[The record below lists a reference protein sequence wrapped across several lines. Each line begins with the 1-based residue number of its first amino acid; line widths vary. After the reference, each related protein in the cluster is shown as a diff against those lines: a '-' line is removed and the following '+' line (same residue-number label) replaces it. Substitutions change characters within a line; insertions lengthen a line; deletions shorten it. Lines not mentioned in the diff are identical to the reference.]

1 MKALLRDRQAWLFSA
16 KTFAASIAA
25 LYVGLA
31 GNLSRPYWAMATVYI
46 VSQPLLG
53 PTRAKGV
60 YRVLGTLLAGAAT
73 LVMLPN
79 LVETPLLLSAAMA
92 LWLSACLFL
101 ALLNRGPRGYAFLLA
116 GYTTAFIG
124 FPAVTSPEGIF
135 DTVVARSEEI
145 ILGTVM
151 AVLFASLVFPASVRP
166 MLTARIGN
174 WMQDAAQWCR
184 QVLQRGPS
192 QAPRNRLAA
201 DLVQFEALIAFVR
214 HDDPR
219 HAGAAPTLE
228 HLRARMLLLLPV
240 LSSIADRLDAVQR
253 DGSALSPDI
262 AALLDDVAA
271 WVDQGDRARNEDDVA
286 ALRARIAAHHPVVDQ
301 DIEHLLL
308 ASLLLRLEELLDLWQ
323 DCRALEHSLL
333 QGTATPVLRATPS
346 AARHP
351 ATAESSN
358 RADTAQSDPPVRSR
372 TRPSLLQILGWSRRH
387 AVTTESTERAQA
399 AQSET
404 AARSRMQS
412 SLLQRLGWSR
422 RNAATA
428 VPPEQAEAAL
438 LGHTGQLRQR
448 SSLVQRLTGSPRD
461 TADAPAPASTARHI
475 DFGMAA
481 FSALSAG
488 FALMAYCVLWIG
500 IGWEGGGNGAMMAA
514 VTAAFFAAQD
524 DPAPSML
531 SFLTWAVVASVVA
544 GIYLFGIFPAIH
556 DFPMLVLVLAAVFLP
571 IGALLHRPKSMLI
584 ALPLVVNLTAL
595 LSLQN
600 TYNANIQSFVNAAV
614 AMVLGIGFAVV
625 LTRLF
630 RSVGAEW
637 SARRL
642 VRQGWRTL
650 AEAAEGHGA
659 QDRQQFASR
668 MLDLLGLLAPRLA
681 LTPEGSDL
689 ASVDMLNEVR
699 VGLNILQLRSARH
712 GLPQPSIDA
721 VDAILA
727 EVAAHYRQQVAHKQ
741 PLPGPDALRDRLDA
755 SLARVGKV
763 PVGTH
768 RDEALLGLIG
778 LRYSVF
784 AKTVQQ
790 PKEITQKRPAL
801 APLPSGR

>member
-1 MKALLRDRQAWLFSA
+1 MNALLRDRQAWLFSA
-16 KTFAASIAA
+16 KTFAAAIAA

-124 FPAVTSPEGIF
+124 FPAVTAPEGIF

-151 AVLFASLVFPASVRP
+151 AVLFAALVFPASVRP

-184 QVLQRGPS
+184 QVLQRGPA

-219 HAGAAPTLE
+219 HAGAAPALE
-228 HLRARMLLLLPV
+228 QLRARMLLLLPV
-240 LSSIADRLDAVQR
+240 LSSIADRLDALHAASRPLPAELIALLEEIGAWVERAGPDAAQTAAEQPEMI
-253 DGSALSPDI
+253 SAGDADAD
-262 AALLDDVAA
+262 AALA
-271 WVDQGDRARNEDDVA
+271 G
-286 ALRARIAAHHPVVDQ
+286 LRARIAALRPAVDDDLQ
-301 DIEHLLL
+301 HLLL

-323 DCRALEHSLL
+323 DCRALESALL
-333 QGTATPVLRATPS
+333 QGTALPALPA
-346 AARHP
+346 AARDRAVPEAEAGSEVRLRSTVPQRVDESGGDTSASAP
-351 ATAESSN
+351 AHH
-358 RADTAQSDPPVRSR
+358 DTAP
-372 TRPSLLQILGWSRRH
+372 G
-387 AVTTESTERAQA
+387 A
-399 AQSET
+399 ASSQP
-404 AARSRMQS
+404 A
-412 SLLQRLGWSR
+412 SLLQRL
-422 RNAATA
+422 T
-428 VPPEQAEAAL
+428 
-438 LGHTGQLRQR
+438 R
-448 SSLVQRLTGSPRD
+448 SSGRP
-461 TADAPAPASTARHI
+461 TADAPATAGDARHI
-475 DFGMAA
+475 DYGMAA

-524 DPAPSML
+524 DPAPSMV

-571 IGALLHRPKSMLI
+571 LGALLHRPKTMLI

-650 AEAAEGHGA
+650 AAAADSRGA
-659 QDRQQFASR
+659 QDRHQFAAR

-681 LTPEGSDL
+681 VAPPGSDL
-689 ASVDMLNEVR
+689 ASVDMLTEIR
-699 VGLNILQLRSARH
+699 VGLNILQLRRARH
-712 GLPQPSIDA
+712 GLPPASIAA

-727 EVAAHYRQQVAHKQ
+727 DVAAHYRQQVAHKR
-741 PLPGPDALRDRLDA
+741 PLPGPDTLRTRLDA
-755 SLARVGKV
+755 SLARVGQV
-763 PVGTH
+763 PAGTH

-778 LRYSVF
+778 LRSSLFVE
-784 AKTVQQ
+784 ATVPDHATGHPQ
-790 PKEITQKRPAL
+790 L
-801 APLPSGR
+801 A

>member
-124 FPAVTSPEGIF
+124 FPAVTAPEGIF

-151 AVLFASLVFPASVRP
+151 AVLFAALVFPASVKP

-174 WMQDAAQWCR
+174 WMQDAAAWCR

-253 DGSALSPDI
+253 DGSVLPPDI

-271 WVDQGDRARNEDDVA
+271 WVDEGDQARNEDDVD

-301 DIEHLLL
+301 DIEHLQL

-323 DCRALEHSLL
+323 DCRALERALV
-333 QGTATPVLRATPS
+333 QGAATPVLRAMPA
-346 AARHP
+346 AARQP

-358 RADTAQSDPPVRSR
+358 RDDTAQREPAARSHMQS
-372 TRPSLLQILGWSRRH
+372 SLLQILGWSRRDAAT
-387 AVTTESTERAQA
+387 AVPPARAEA
-399 AQSET
+399 ALLGPT
-404 AARSRMQS
+404 AQPRQRS
-412 SLLQRLGWSR
+412 SLLQRL
-422 RNAATA
+422 
-428 VPPEQAEAAL
+428 
-438 LGHTGQLRQR
+438 TG
-448 SSLVQRLTGSPRD
+448 SLQRLTGSPRD
-461 TADAPAPASTARHI
+461 TANTPARASNTRHI

-689 ASVDMLNEVR
+689 TSVDMLNEVR

-712 GLPQPSIDA
+712 GLPQMSVDA
-721 VDAILA
+721 VDAILVD
-727 EVAAHYRQQVAHKQ
+727 VAAHYRQQIAQKR
-741 PLPGPDALRDRLDA
+741 PFPGPESLRDRLDV

-763 PVGTH
+763 PAGAH

-778 LRYSVF
+778 LRYSLF
-784 AKTVQQ
+784 AETTQHHQDFMQQ
-790 PKEITQKRPAL
+790 QATQ
-801 APLPSGR
+801 APLPAGEGLG

>member
-1 MKALLRDRQAWLFSA
+1 MNALLRDRQAWLFSA
-16 KTFAASIAA
+16 KTFAAAIAA

-124 FPAVTSPEGIF
+124 FPAVTAPEGIF

-151 AVLFASLVFPASVRP
+151 ALLFAALVFPASVRP

-184 QVLQRGPS
+184 QVLQRGPA

-219 HAGAAPTLE
+219 HAGAAPALE

-240 LSSIADRLDAVQR
+240 LSSIADRLDALHAASR
-253 DGSALSPDI
+253 PLPAELI
-262 AALLDDVAA
+262 ALLEDIGAWVERAGPDAAQVAAPQPEMISAGDADADADVALA
-271 WVDQGDRARNEDDVA
+271 G
-286 ALRARIAAHHPVVDQ
+286 LRARIAALRPAVDDDLQ
-301 DIEHLLL
+301 HLLL

-323 DCRALEHSLL
+323 DCRALESALL
-333 QGTATPVLRATPS
+333 QGTALPALAA
-346 AARHP
+346 AARDRGVPETDVGAGAEVRLRSTVPQRVDGSGGDTSASAP
-351 ATAESSN
+351 AQHNTA
-358 RADTAQSDPPVRSR
+358 P
-372 TRPSLLQILGWSRRH
+372 G
-387 AVTTESTERAQA
+387 A
-399 AQSET
+399 AYDQP
-404 AARSRMQS
+404 A
-412 SLLQRLGWSR
+412 SLLQRL
-422 RNAATA
+422 T
-428 VPPEQAEAAL
+428 
-438 LGHTGQLRQR
+438 H
-448 SSLVQRLTGSPRD
+448 SSGRP
-461 TADAPAPASTARHI
+461 TADAPATAGDARHI
-475 DFGMAA
+475 DYGMAA

-571 IGALLHRPKSMLI
+571 LGALLHRPKTMLI

-650 AEAAEGHGA
+650 AAAADGRGA
-659 QDRQQFASR
+659 QDRHQFAAR

-681 LTPEGSDL
+681 VAPPGSDL
-689 ASVDMLNEVR
+689 ASVDMLTEIR
-699 VGLNILQLRSARH
+699 VGLNILQLRRARH
-712 GLPQPSIDA
+712 GLPPASIAA

-727 EVAAHYRQQVAHKQ
+727 DVAAHYRQQVAHKRS
-741 PLPGPDALRDRLDA
+741 LPGPDTLRTRLDA
-755 SLARVGKV
+755 SLARVGQV
-763 PVGTH
+763 PAGTH

-778 LRYSVF
+778 LRSSLFVD
-784 AKTVQQ
+784 ATVPDHAPGHPQ
-790 PKEITQKRPAL
+790 L
-801 APLPSGR
+801 A

>member
-1 MKALLRDRQAWLFSA
+1 MNALLRDRQAWLFSA
-16 KTFAASIAA
+16 KTFAAAIAA

-124 FPAVTSPEGIF
+124 FPAVTAPEGIF

-151 AVLFASLVFPASVRP
+151 AVLFAALVFPASVRP

-184 QVLQRGPS
+184 QVLQRGPA

-219 HAGAAPTLE
+219 HAGAAPALE

-240 LSSIADRLDAVQR
+240 LSSIADRLDALHTASRPLPGELITLLEDIGAWVER
-253 DGSALSPDI
+253 AGPDAAQV
-262 AALLDDVAA
+262 AALQPEMISAGDADADVA
-271 WVDQGDRARNEDDVA
+271 VA
-286 ALRARIAAHHPVVDQ
+286 GLRARIAALRPAVDDDLQ
-301 DIEHLLL
+301 HLLL

-323 DCRALEHSLL
+323 DCRALESALL
-333 QGTATPVLRATPS
+333 QGTALPALPAAARDRAAPETKAGAEVRLRSTVPQRVGDSGGETSPS
-346 AARHP
+346 AP
-351 ATAESSN
+351 AHV
-358 RADTAQSDPPVRSR
+358 DTALSQP
-372 TRPSLLQILGWSRRH
+372 
-387 AVTTESTERAQA
+387 A
-399 AQSET
+399 
-404 AARSRMQS
+404 
-412 SLLQRLGWSR
+412 SLLQRL
-422 RNAATA
+422 T
-428 VPPEQAEAAL
+428 
-438 LGHTGQLRQR
+438 R
-448 SSLVQRLTGSPRD
+448 SSSRP
-461 TADAPAPASTARHI
+461 TADAPATAGDARHI
-475 DFGMAA
+475 DYGMAA

-524 DPAPSML
+524 DPAPSMV

-571 IGALLHRPKSMLI
+571 LGALLHRPKTMLI

-650 AEAAEGHGA
+650 AAAADGRGA
-659 QDRQQFASR
+659 QDRHQFAAR

-681 LTPEGSDL
+681 VAPPGSDL
-689 ASVDMLNEVR
+689 ASVDMLTEIR
-699 VGLNILQLRSARH
+699 VGLNILQLRRARH
-712 GLPQPSIDA
+712 GLPPASIAA

-727 EVAAHYRQQVAHKQ
+727 DVAAHYRQQVAHKR
-741 PLPGPDALRDRLDA
+741 PLPGPDTLRTRLDA
-755 SLARVGKV
+755 SLARVGQV
-763 PVGTH
+763 PAGTH

-778 LRYSVF
+778 LRSSLFVE
-784 AKTVQQ
+784 ATVPDHATGHPQ
-790 PKEITQKRPAL
+790 L
-801 APLPSGR
+801 A

>member
-1 MKALLRDRQAWLFSA
+1 MNTLLRDRQAWLFSA

-25 LYVGLA
+25 LSVALA

-60 YRVLGTLLAGAAT
+60 YRVFGTVLAGAAT

-92 LWLSACLFL
+92 LWLSGCLFL

-124 FPAVTSPEGIF
+124 FPAVTSPEGMF

-166 MLTARIGN
+166 MLIARIDH

-184 QVLQRGPS
+184 LVLQRRAS
-192 QAPRNRLAA
+192 HTPRNRLAA

-219 HAGAAPTLE
+219 HAGAASTLE
-228 HLRARMLLLLPV
+228 QLRARMLMLLPL
-240 LSSIADRLDAVQR
+240 LSSIADRLDALQR
-253 DGSALSPDI
+253 DGAAHASEL
-262 AALLDDVAA
+262 AALLEDVAA
-271 WVDQGDRARNEDDVA
+271 WVDHVEDTGTIDVDQKA
-286 ALRARIAAHHPVVDQ
+286 DAVRARIQALRPVVNQ
-301 DIEHLLL
+301 DIDRLLL
-308 ASLLLRLEELLDLWQ
+308 DSLLLRLQELLDLWQ
-323 DCRALEHSLL
+323 DCRALQQSLV
-333 QGTATPVLRATPS
+333 QGTAPVALRATPS
-346 AARHP
+346 TTSAASMH
-351 ATAESSN
+351 
-358 RADTAQSDPPVRSR
+358 ADNASDN
-372 TRPSLLQILGWSRRH
+372 
-387 AVTTESTERAQA
+387 A
-399 AQSET
+399 
-404 AARSRMQS
+404 AARSAMAG
-412 SLLQRLGWSR
+412 SLLRRLGW
-422 RNAATA
+422 
-428 VPPEQAEAAL
+428 
-438 LGHTGQLRQR
+438 QR
-448 SSLVQRLTGSPRD
+448 GS
-461 TADAPAPASTARHI
+461 AAPAVSPAQLDASPQDIERPTSTREALWQPSRWSSPTTTDSAAAARTTRHL

-488 FALMAYCVLWIG
+488 VALMAYCVLWIG

-531 SFLTWAVVASVVA
+531 SFLTWAVVASLVA

-556 DFPMLVLVLAAVFLP
+556 DFPVLVVVLAAVFLP
-571 IGALLHRPKSMLI
+571 LGVLLHRPKSMLI

-600 TYNANIQSFVNAAV
+600 TYNANLQSFVNAAV

-650 AEAAEGHGA
+650 ADAANGRGA
-659 QDRQQFASR
+659 QDRQQFAAR

-712 GLPQPSIDA
+712 GLPQTSKEA

-727 EVAAHYRQQVAHKQ
+727 EVAKHYRQQAAHKR
-741 PLPGPDALRDRLDA
+741 PLSGPHALRERLDV

-763 PVGTH
+763 PAGAH
-768 RDEALLGLIG
+768 RDAALLGLIG
-778 LRYSVF
+778 LRCSLF
-784 AKTVQQ
+784 AETVQRREDIKHE
-790 PKEITQKRPAL
+790 PSAL

>member
-1 MKALLRDRQAWLFSA
+1 MSALLRDRQAWLFSA

-124 FPAVTSPEGIF
+124 FPAVTAPEGIF

-151 AVLFASLVFPASVRP
+151 AVLFAALVFPASVKP

-174 WMQDAAQWCR
+174 WMRDAAQWCQ
-184 QVLQRGPS
+184 QVLQRGPA
-192 QAPRNRLAA
+192 QVPRNRLAA

-219 HAGAAPTLE
+219 HAGTAPTLE
-228 HLRARMLLLLPV
+228 QLRARMLMLLPV
-240 LSSIADRLDAVQR
+240 LSSVADRLDALQR
-253 DGSALSPDI
+253 DGSALPPET
-262 AALLDDVAA
+262 ATLLEDVAA
-271 WVDQGDRARNEDDVA
+271 WVDQGEDARSDADVD
-286 ALRARIAAHHPVVDQ
+286 ALRARIAALRPVVDQ

-308 ASLLLRLEELLDLWQ
+308 ASLLLRLDELLDLWQ
-323 DCRALEHSLL
+323 DCRALQQAVVH
-333 QGTATPVLRATPS
+333 GTAMPVLRAMPG
-346 AARHP
+346 AARQP
-351 ATAESSN
+351 ATA
-358 RADTAQSDPPVRSR
+358 QSP
-372 TRPSLLQILGWSRRH
+372 G
-387 AVTTESTERAQA
+387 QA
-399 AQSET
+399 AEVQGVPAT
-404 AARSRMQS
+404 RSRMQA
-412 SLLQRLGWSR
+412 SLRQRLGWSR
-422 RNAATA
+422 
-428 VPPEQAEAAL
+428 
-438 LGHTGQLRQR
+438 
-448 SSLVQRLTGSPRD
+448 S
-461 TADAPAPASTARHI
+461 DAPVPASSSRHI
-475 DFGMAA
+475 DFGMVA

-488 FALMAYCVLWIG
+488 VALMAYCVLWIG

-531 SFLTWAVVASVVA
+531 SFLAWAVVASVVA

-571 IGALLHRPKSMLI
+571 IGALLHRPKTMLI

-650 AEAAEGHGA
+650 AEAADGRGA
-659 QDRQQFASR
+659 QDRQHFAAR

-712 GLPQPSIDA
+712 GLPQPSIEA
-721 VDAILA
+721 VNAILVD
-727 EVAAHYRQQVAHKQ
+727 VAAHYRQQIAHKR
-741 PLPGPDALRDRLDA
+741 PLPAPDALRARLDA

-763 PVGTH
+763 PAGAH

-778 LRYSVF
+778 LRYSLF
-784 AKTVQQ
+784 AQTA
-790 PKEITQKRPAL
+790 PHTQRNTGTAPPL
-801 APLPSGR
+801 APLPAGR

>member
-1 MKALLRDRQAWLFSA
+1 MSALLRDRQAWLFSA

-124 FPAVTSPEGIF
+124 FPAVTAPEGIF

-151 AVLFASLVFPASVRP
+151 AVLFAALVFPASVKP

-184 QVLQRGPS
+184 QVLQRRPS

-219 HAGAAPTLE
+219 HAGAVPTLE
-228 HLRARMLLLLPV
+228 QLRARMLMLLPV
-240 LSSIADRLDAVQR
+240 LSSMADRLDALQR
-253 DGSALSPDI
+253 DGSALPLAI
-262 AALLDDVAA
+262 AALLEDVAA
-271 WVDQGDRARNEDDVA
+271 WVDQGEDAPSDADVG
-286 ALRARIAAHHPVVDQ
+286 ALRARIAALRPVVDQ

-323 DCRALEHSLL
+323 DCRALQQAVVH
-333 QGTATPVLRATPS
+333 GTATPVLRAMPA
-346 AARHP
+346 AARQA
-351 ATAESSN
+351 ATAESSE
-358 RADTAQSDPPVRSR
+358 RADNEHSEPAVRSR
-372 TRPSLLQILGWSRRH
+372 T
-387 AVTTESTERAQA
+387 
-399 AQSET
+399 
-404 AARSRMQS
+404 QS
-412 SLLQRLGWSR
+412 SLLQRLTW
-422 RNAATA
+422 
-428 VPPEQAEAAL
+428 
-438 LGHTGQLRQR
+438 
-448 SSLVQRLTGSPRD
+448 SPRD
-461 TADAPAPASTARHI
+461 TTDAPAAASTTRHI

-571 IGALLHRPKSMLI
+571 IGALLHRPKTMLI

-650 AEAAEGHGA
+650 ADAAEGRGA
-659 QDRQQFASR
+659 QDRQHFAAR

-681 LTPEGSDL
+681 LTPEGSEL

-712 GLPQPSIDA
+712 GLPQPSVEA
-721 VDAILA
+721 VNAILA
-727 EVAAHYRQQVAHKQ
+727 DVAAHYRQQIAHKR
-741 PLPGPDALRDRLDA
+741 PLPAPDALRERLDA

-763 PVGTH
+763 PAGAH

-784 AKTVQQ
+784 AQTA
-790 PKEITQKRPAL
+790 PHTQANVGTRPPL
-801 APLPSGR
+801 APLPAGR

>member
-1 MKALLRDRQAWLFSA
+1 MSALLRDRQAWLFSA

-124 FPAVTSPEGIF
+124 FPAVTAPEGIF

-151 AVLFASLVFPASVRP
+151 AVLFAALVFPASVKP

-219 HAGAAPTLE
+219 HAGAVPTLE
-228 HLRARMLLLLPV
+228 QLRARMLMLLPV
-240 LSSIADRLDAVQR
+240 LSSMADRLDALQR
-253 DGSALSPDI
+253 DGSALPLAT
-262 AALLDDVAA
+262 AALLEDVAA
-271 WVDQGDRARNEDDVA
+271 WVDQGEDARSDADVD
-286 ALRARIAAHHPVVDQ
+286 ALRARIAALRPVVDQ

-323 DCRALEHSLL
+323 DCRALQQAVVH
-333 QGTATPVLRATPS
+333 GTATPVLRAMPA
-346 AARHP
+346 AARQA
-351 ATAESSN
+351 ATAESSE
-358 RADTAQSDPPVRSR
+358 RADAAHGEPATRSR
-372 TRPSLLQILGWSRRH
+372 T
-387 AVTTESTERAQA
+387 
-399 AQSET
+399 
-404 AARSRMQS
+404 QS
-412 SLLQRLGWSR
+412 SLLQRLTW
-422 RNAATA
+422 
-428 VPPEQAEAAL
+428 
-438 LGHTGQLRQR
+438 
-448 SSLVQRLTGSPRD
+448 SPRN
-461 TADAPAPASTARHI
+461 TTDAPAAASTTRHI
-475 DFGMAA
+475 DYGMAA

-571 IGALLHRPKSMLI
+571 IGALLHRPKTMLI

-650 AEAAEGHGA
+650 ADAAEGRGA
-659 QDRQQFASR
+659 QDRQHFAAR

-681 LTPEGSDL
+681 LTPEGSEL

-712 GLPQPSIDA
+712 GLPQPSVEA
-721 VDAILA
+721 VNAILA
-727 EVAAHYRQQVAHKQ
+727 DVAAHYRQQIAHKR
-741 PLPGPDALRDRLDA
+741 PLPAPDALRERLDA

-763 PVGTH
+763 PAGAH

-784 AKTVQQ
+784 AQTA
-790 PKEITQKRPAL
+790 PHTQANVGTRPPL
-801 APLPSGR
+801 APLPAGR

>member
-1 MKALLRDRQAWLFSA
+1 MNALLRDRQAWLFSA
-16 KTFAASIAA
+16 KTFAAAIAA

-124 FPAVTSPEGIF
+124 FPAVTAPEGIF

-151 AVLFASLVFPASVRP
+151 AVLFAALVFPASVRP

-184 QVLQRGPS
+184 QVLQRGPA

-219 HAGAAPTLE
+219 HAGAAPALE

-240 LSSIADRLDAVQR
+240 LSSIADRLDALHAASRPLPGELIALLEDIGAWVERAGPDAVQV
-253 DGSALSPDI
+253 
-262 AALLDDVAA
+262 AALQPEMISAGDADAHAAVA
-271 WVDQGDRARNEDDVA
+271 G
-286 ALRARIAAHHPVVDQ
+286 LRARIAALRPAVDDDLQ
-301 DIEHLLL
+301 HLLL

-323 DCRALEHSLL
+323 DCRALESALL
-333 QGTATPVLRATPS
+333 QGTALPALAA
-346 AARHP
+346 AARDRGVP
-351 ATAESSN
+351 ETDVGAGAEVRLRSTVPQRVDGSGGDTSESSSTH
-358 RADTAQSDPPVRSR
+358 ADTA
-372 TRPSLLQILGWSRRH
+372 PSQP
-387 AVTTESTERAQA
+387 A
-399 AQSET
+399 
-404 AARSRMQS
+404 
-412 SLLQRLGWSR
+412 SLLQRL
-422 RNAATA
+422 A
-428 VPPEQAEAAL
+428 
-438 LGHTGQLRQR
+438 R
-448 SSLVQRLTGSPRD
+448 SSSRLST
-461 TADAPAPASTARHI
+461 DAPATAGDARHI
-475 DFGMAA
+475 DYGMAA

-571 IGALLHRPKSMLI
+571 LGALLHRPKTMLI

-650 AEAAEGHGA
+650 AAAADGRGA
-659 QDRQQFASR
+659 QDRHQFAAR

-681 LTPEGSDL
+681 VAPPGSDL
-689 ASVDMLNEVR
+689 ASVDMLTEIR
-699 VGLNILQLRSARH
+699 VGLNILQLRRARH
-712 GLPQPSIDA
+712 GLPPASIAA

-727 EVAAHYRQQVAHKQ
+727 DVATHYRQQVAHKR
-741 PLPGPDALRDRLDA
+741 PLPGPDTLRKRLDA
-755 SLARVGKV
+755 SLARVGQV
-763 PVGTH
+763 PAGTH

-778 LRYSVF
+778 LRSSLFVD
-784 AKTVQQ
+784 ATVPDHATGHPQ
-790 PKEITQKRPAL
+790 L
-801 APLPSGR
+801 A

>member
-1 MKALLRDRQAWLFSA
+1 MNALLRDRQAWLFSA
-16 KTFAASIAA
+16 KTFAAAIAA

-124 FPAVTSPEGIF
+124 FPAVTAPEDIF

-151 AVLFASLVFPASVRP
+151 AVLFAALVFPASVRP

-184 QVLQRGPS
+184 QVLQRGPA

-219 HAGAAPTLE
+219 HAGAAPALE

-240 LSSIADRLDAVQR
+240 LSSIADRLDALHAASR
-253 DGSALSPDI
+253 ALPGELI
-262 AALLDDVAA
+262 ALLEDIGA
-271 WVDQGDRARNEDDVA
+271 WVERAGPDAAQTAAEQPEMISAGDADADAAVA
-286 ALRARIAAHHPVVDQ
+286 SLRARIAALRPAVDDDLQ
-301 DIEHLLL
+301 HLLL

-323 DCRALEHSLL
+323 DCRALESALL
-333 QGTATPVLRATPS
+333 QGTALPALPAAARDRAVPETDAGAGAEVRLRSTVPQHVGKSGGETSPGAPAHADTAPS
-346 AARHP
+346 AASSQP
-351 ATAESSN
+351 A
-358 RADTAQSDPPVRSR
+358 
-372 TRPSLLQILGWSRRH
+372 
-387 AVTTESTERAQA
+387 
-399 AQSET
+399 
-404 AARSRMQS
+404 
-412 SLLQRLGWSR
+412 SLLQRL
-422 RNAATA
+422 T
-428 VPPEQAEAAL
+428 
-438 LGHTGQLRQR
+438 R
-448 SSLVQRLTGSPRD
+448 SSSRLST
-461 TADAPAPASTARHI
+461 DAPATAGDARHI
-475 DFGMAA
+475 DYGMAA

-500 IGWEGGGNGAMMAA
+500 IDWEGGGNGAMMAA

-524 DPAPSML
+524 DPAPSMV

-571 IGALLHRPKSMLI
+571 LGALLHRPKTMLI

-650 AEAAEGHGA
+650 AATADGRGA
-659 QDRQQFASR
+659 QDRHQFAAR

-681 LTPEGSDL
+681 VAPPGSDL
-689 ASVDMLNEVR
+689 ASVDMLTEIR
-699 VGLNILQLRSARH
+699 VGLNILQLRRARH
-712 GLPQPSIDA
+712 GLPPASIAA

-727 EVAAHYRQQVAHKQ
+727 DVAAHYRQQVAHKR
-741 PLPGPDALRDRLDA
+741 PLPGPDTLRTRLDA
-755 SLARVGKV
+755 SLARVGQV
-763 PVGTH
+763 PAGTH

-778 LRYSVF
+778 LRSSLFVD
-784 AKTVQQ
+784 ATVPDNATGHPQ
-790 PKEITQKRPAL
+790 L
-801 APLPSGR
+801 A

>member
-1 MKALLRDRQAWLFSA
+1 MSALLRDRQAWLFSA

-124 FPAVTSPEGIF
+124 FPAVTAPEGIF

-151 AVLFASLVFPASVRP
+151 AVLFAALVFPASVKP

-219 HAGAAPTLE
+219 HAGAVPTLE
-228 HLRARMLLLLPV
+228 QLRARMLMLLPV
-240 LSSIADRLDAVQR
+240 LSSMADRLDALQR
-253 DGSALSPDI
+253 DGSALPLAT
-262 AALLDDVAA
+262 AALLEDVAA
-271 WVDQGDRARNEDDVA
+271 WVDQGEDARSDADVG
-286 ALRARIAAHHPVVDQ
+286 ALRARIVALRPVVDQ

-323 DCRALEHSLL
+323 DCRALQQAVVH
-333 QGTATPVLRATPS
+333 GTATPVLRAMPA
-346 AARHP
+346 AARQA
-351 ATAESSN
+351 ATAESSE
-358 RADTAQSDPPVRSR
+358 RADAAHGEPAMRSH
-372 TRPSLLQILGWSRRH
+372 TQP
-387 AVTTESTERAQA
+387 
-399 AQSET
+399 
-404 AARSRMQS
+404 
-412 SLLQRLGWSR
+412 SLLQRLTW
-422 RNAATA
+422 
-428 VPPEQAEAAL
+428 
-438 LGHTGQLRQR
+438 
-448 SSLVQRLTGSPRD
+448 SPRN
-461 TADAPAPASTARHI
+461 TTDAPAAASTTRHI

-488 FALMAYCVLWIG
+488 SALMAYCVLWIG

-571 IGALLHRPKSMLI
+571 IGALLHRPKTMLI

-650 AEAAEGHGA
+650 ADAAEGRGV
-659 QDRQQFASR
+659 QDRQHFAAR

-681 LTPEGSDL
+681 LTPEGSEL

-712 GLPQPSIDA
+712 GLPQPSVEA
-721 VDAILA
+721 VNAILA
-727 EVAAHYRQQVAHKQ
+727 DVAAHYRQQIAHKR
-741 PLPGPDALRDRLDA
+741 PLPAPDALRARLDA

-763 PVGTH
+763 PAGAH

-784 AKTVQQ
+784 AQTA
-790 PKEITQKRPAL
+790 PHTQANADTRPPL
-801 APLPSGR
+801 APLPAGR

>member
-1 MKALLRDRQAWLFSA
+1 MSALLRDRQAWLFSA

-124 FPAVTSPEGIF
+124 FPAVTAPEGIF

-151 AVLFASLVFPASVRP
+151 AVLFAALVFPASVKP

-219 HAGAAPTLE
+219 HAGAVPTLE
-228 HLRARMLLLLPV
+228 QLRARMLMLLPV
-240 LSSIADRLDAVQR
+240 LSSMADRLDALQR
-253 DGSALSPDI
+253 DGSALPLAT
-262 AALLDDVAA
+262 AALLEDVAA
-271 WVDQGDRARNEDDVA
+271 WVDQGEDAPSDADVG
-286 ALRARIAAHHPVVDQ
+286 ALRARIAALRPVVDQ

-323 DCRALEHSLL
+323 DCRALQQAVVH
-333 QGTATPVLRATPS
+333 GTATPVLRAMPA
-346 AARHP
+346 AARQA
-351 ATAESSN
+351 ATAESSE
-358 RADTAQSDPPVRSR
+358 RADAAHGEPAMRSH
-372 TRPSLLQILGWSRRH
+372 TQP
-387 AVTTESTERAQA
+387 
-399 AQSET
+399 
-404 AARSRMQS
+404 
-412 SLLQRLGWSR
+412 SLLQRLTW
-422 RNAATA
+422 
-428 VPPEQAEAAL
+428 
-438 LGHTGQLRQR
+438 
-448 SSLVQRLTGSPRD
+448 SPRD
-461 TADAPAPASTARHI
+461 TTDAPAAASTTRHI

-571 IGALLHRPKSMLI
+571 IGALLHRPKTMLI

-650 AEAAEGHGA
+650 ADAAEGRGV
-659 QDRQQFASR
+659 QDRQHFAAR

-681 LTPEGSDL
+681 LTPEGSEL

-712 GLPQPSIDA
+712 GLPQPSVEA
-721 VDAILA
+721 VNAILA
-727 EVAAHYRQQVAHKQ
+727 DVAAHYRQQIAHKR
-741 PLPGPDALRDRLDA
+741 PLPAPDALRARLDA

-763 PVGTH
+763 PAGAH

-778 LRYSVF
+778 LHYSVF
-784 AKTVQQ
+784 AQTA
-790 PKEITQKRPAL
+790 PHTQANADTRPPL
-801 APLPSGR
+801 APLPAGR

>member
-1 MKALLRDRQAWLFSA
+1 MNALLRDRQAWLFSV

-25 LYVGLA
+25 LYVALA

-60 YRVLGTLLAGAAT
+60 YRVLGTVLAGVAT

-124 FPAVTSPEGIF
+124 FPAVTALEGIF

-145 ILGTVM
+145 VLGTVM

-184 QVLQRGPS
+184 QVLQRGAS
-192 QAPRNRLAA
+192 HAPRNRLAA

-219 HAGAAPTLE
+219 HVGAAPAME
-228 HLRARMLLLLPV
+228 QLRARMLMLLPV

-253 DGSALSPDI
+253 DGSVPPPALK
-262 AALLDDVAA
+262 ALLDDVAG
-271 WVDQGDRARNEDDVA
+271 WVAQPEDAGSDVD
-286 ALRARIAAHHPVVDQ
+286 ALRARIAALRPVVDQ
-301 DIEHLLL
+301 DIAHLLL

-323 DCRALEHSLL
+323 DCRALEQALL
-333 QGTATPVLRATPS
+333 QGTASPAPRAMP
-346 AARHP
+346 AATQP
-351 ATAESSN
+351 ATAEAVEAAQGN
-358 RADTAQSDPPVRSR
+358 ADVPVRM
-372 TRPSLLQILGWSRRH
+372 PP
-387 AVTTESTERAQA
+387 
-399 AQSET
+399 
-404 AARSRMQS
+404 
-412 SLLQRLGWSR
+412 SLLQRLGMAR
-422 RNAATA
+422 PHAA
-428 VPPEQAEAAL
+428 AA
-438 LGHTGQLRQR
+438 GVAA
-448 SSLVQRLTGSPRD
+448 SS
-461 TADAPAPASTARHI
+461 ARHI

-488 FALMAYCVLWIG
+488 FALLAYCVLWIG

-524 DPAPSML
+524 DPAPSMV

-571 IGALLHRPKSMLI
+571 LGALLHRPKSMLI

-625 LTRLF
+625 LTKVF

-650 AEAAEGHGA
+650 ADAADGRGA
-659 QDRQQFASR
+659 QDRHQFAAR

-681 LTPEGSDL
+681 LAPEGSDL

-699 VGLNILQLRSARH
+699 VALNILQLRSARH
-712 GLPQPSIDA
+712 GLPPSSVEA
-721 VDAILA
+721 VDSILA
-727 EVAAHYRQQVAHKQ
+727 NVAAHYRQQIAHKR
-741 PLPGPDALRDRLDA
+741 PLPAPDALCTQLDA

-763 PVGTH
+763 PAGTH

-784 AKTVQQ
+784 ADTAAQQ
-790 PKEITQKRPAL
+790 HAAPQEPGA

>member
-1 MKALLRDRQAWLFSA
+1 MNALLRDRQAWLFSA
-16 KTFAASIAA
+16 KTFAAAIAA

-124 FPAVTSPEGIF
+124 FPAVTAPEGIF

-151 AVLFASLVFPASVRP
+151 AVLFAALVFPASVRP

-184 QVLQRGPS
+184 QVLQRGPA

-219 HAGAAPTLE
+219 HAGAAPALE
-228 HLRARMLLLLPV
+228 QLRARMLLLLPV
-240 LSSIADRLDAVQR
+240 LSSIADRLDALHAASRPLPGELIALLEDIGAWVERAGPDAVQV
-253 DGSALSPDI
+253 
-262 AALLDDVAA
+262 AALQPEMISAGDADAHAAVA
-271 WVDQGDRARNEDDVA
+271 G
-286 ALRARIAAHHPVVDQ
+286 LRARIAALRPAVDDDLQ
-301 DIEHLLL
+301 HLLL

-323 DCRALEHSLL
+323 DCRALESALL
-333 QGTATPVLRATPS
+333 QGTALPALAA
-346 AARHP
+346 AARDRAAP
-351 ATAESSN
+351 EVEAGTEVRLRSTVPQRVDGSGGDTSESSSTH
-358 RADTAQSDPPVRSR
+358 ADTA
-372 TRPSLLQILGWSRRH
+372 PSQP
-387 AVTTESTERAQA
+387 A
-399 AQSET
+399 
-404 AARSRMQS
+404 
-412 SLLQRLGWSR
+412 SLLQRL
-422 RNAATA
+422 A
-428 VPPEQAEAAL
+428 
-438 LGHTGQLRQR
+438 R
-448 SSLVQRLTGSPRD
+448 SSSRLST
-461 TADAPAPASTARHI
+461 DAPATAGDARHI
-475 DFGMAA
+475 DYGMAA

-524 DPAPSML
+524 DPAPSMV

-571 IGALLHRPKSMLI
+571 LGALLHRPKTMLI

-650 AEAAEGHGA
+650 AAAADGRGA
-659 QDRQQFASR
+659 QDRHQFAAR

-681 LTPEGSDL
+681 VAPPGSDL
-689 ASVDMLNEVR
+689 ASVDMLTEIR
-699 VGLNILQLRSARH
+699 VGLNILQLRRARH
-712 GLPQPSIDA
+712 GLPPASIAA

-727 EVAAHYRQQVAHKQ
+727 DVATHYRQQVAHKR
-741 PLPGPDALRDRLDA
+741 PLPGPDTLRTRLDA
-755 SLARVGKV
+755 SLARVGQV
-763 PVGTH
+763 PAGTH

-778 LRYSVF
+778 LRSSLFVD
-784 AKTVQQ
+784 ATVPDHAPGHPQ
-790 PKEITQKRPAL
+790 L
-801 APLPSGR
+801 A

>member
-1 MKALLRDRQAWLFSA
+1 MSALLRDRQAWLFSA
-16 KTFAASIAA
+16 KTFAAAIAA

-124 FPAVTSPEGIF
+124 FPAVTAPEGIF

-151 AVLFASLVFPASVRP
+151 AVLFAALVFPASVRP

-184 QVLQRGPS
+184 QVLQRGPA

-219 HAGAAPTLE
+219 HAGAAPALE
-228 HLRARMLLLLPV
+228 QLRARMLLLLPV
-240 LSSIADRLDAVQR
+240 LSSIADRLDALHAASR
-253 DGSALSPDI
+253 ALPGELI
-262 AALLDDVAA
+262 ALLEDIGA
-271 WVDQGDRARNEDDVA
+271 WVERAGPDAAQTAAEQPEMISAGDADADAAVA
-286 ALRARIAAHHPVVDQ
+286 SLRARIAALRPAVDDDLQ
-301 DIEHLLL
+301 HLLL

-323 DCRALEHSLL
+323 DCRALESALL
-333 QGTATPVLRATPS
+333 QGTTLPALAAAARDRAVPEAEAGSEVRLRSTVPQRVDESGGETPPGAPAHADTAPS
-346 AARHP
+346 AASSQP
-351 ATAESSN
+351 A
-358 RADTAQSDPPVRSR
+358 
-372 TRPSLLQILGWSRRH
+372 
-387 AVTTESTERAQA
+387 
-399 AQSET
+399 
-404 AARSRMQS
+404 
-412 SLLQRLGWSR
+412 SLLQRL
-422 RNAATA
+422 T
-428 VPPEQAEAAL
+428 
-438 LGHTGQLRQR
+438 R
-448 SSLVQRLTGSPRD
+448 SSSRP
-461 TADAPAPASTARHI
+461 TADTPAPAGDARHI
-475 DFGMAA
+475 DYGMAA

-524 DPAPSML
+524 DPAPSMV

-571 IGALLHRPKSMLI
+571 LGALLHRPKTMLI

-650 AEAAEGHGA
+650 AAAADGRGA
-659 QDRQQFASR
+659 QDRHQFAAR

-681 LTPEGSDL
+681 VAPPGSDL
-689 ASVDMLNEVR
+689 ASVDMLTEIR
-699 VGLNILQLRSARH
+699 VGLNILQLRRARH
-712 GLPQPSIDA
+712 GLPPASIAA

-727 EVAAHYRQQVAHKQ
+727 DVAAHYRQQVAHKR
-741 PLPGPDALRDRLDA
+741 PLPGPDTLRTRLDA
-755 SLARVGKV
+755 SLARVGQV
-763 PVGTH
+763 PAGTH

-778 LRYSVF
+778 LRSSLFVE
-784 AKTVQQ
+784 ATVPDHATGHPQ
-790 PKEITQKRPAL
+790 L
-801 APLPSGR
+801 A

>member
-1 MKALLRDRQAWLFSA
+1 MSPLLRDRQAWLFSA

-25 LYVGLA
+25 LYVALA

-60 YRVLGTLLAGAAT
+60 YRVLGTLLAGVAT

-151 AVLFASLVFPASVRP
+151 AVLFASLLFPASVKP
-166 MLTARIGN
+166 MVTARIGN

-219 HAGAAPTLE
+219 HAGVAPALE
-228 HLRARMLLLLPV
+228 QLRARMLMLLPV
-240 LSSIADRLDAVQR
+240 LSSIADRLDALQR
-253 DGSALSPDI
+253 GDAAPGSEVAT
-262 AALLDDVAA
+262 LLEDVAA
-271 WVDQGDRARNEDDVA
+271 WVDHVAGTGSADADAARQAE
-286 ALRARIAAHHPVVDQ
+286 ALRARIEAVRPVVDQ
-301 DIEHLLL
+301 DIDRLLL
-308 ASLLLRLEELLDLWQ
+308 DSLLLRLKELLDLWQ
-323 DCRALEHSLL
+323 DCRALQQALV
-333 QGTATPVLRATPS
+333 QGTAPGTLRALS
-346 AARHP
+346 AAAPAASMPTDAAARD
-351 ATAESSN
+351 ATAHS
-358 RADTAQSDPPVRSR
+358 ATPGA
-372 TRPSLLQILGWSRRH
+372 
-387 AVTTESTERAQA
+387 
-399 AQSET
+399 
-404 AARSRMQS
+404 
-412 SLLQRLGWSR
+412 LLQRLGFSR
-422 RNAATA
+422 RRAAQ
-428 VPPEQAEAAL
+428 QALPARDDAAPHAGAL
-438 LGHTGQLRQR
+438 P
-448 SSLVQRLTGSPRD
+448 SSTPG
-461 TADAPAPASTARHI
+461 ASTQPLGQPSAEIADTPVAAHATRHI

-544 GIYLFGIFPAIH
+544 GIYQFGIFPAIH
-556 DFPMLVLVLAAVFLP
+556 DFSMLVLVLAAVFLP
-571 IGALLHRPKSMLI
+571 LGALLHRPRSMLI

-600 TYNANIQSFVNAAV
+600 TYSANLQSFVNAAV

-642 VRQGWRTL
+642 LRQGWCTL
-650 AEAAEGHGA
+650 ADAADGHGA
-659 QDRQQFASR
+659 QDRQHFAAR

-681 LTPEGSDL
+681 LTPEASDL

-699 VGLNILQLRSARH
+699 VGLNILQLRRARH
-712 GLPQPSIDA
+712 GLPASSRDA
-721 VDAILA
+721 VDAILRD
-727 EVAAHYRQQVAHKQ
+727 VAAYYRRQVARKR
-741 PLPGPDALRDRLDA
+741 PLPGPDSLRDRLDM
-755 SLARVGKV
+755 SLTRVGKV
-763 PVGTH
+763 PAGAH
-768 RDEALLGLIG
+768 RDEALLGLVG
-778 LRYSVF
+778 LRYSMF
-784 AKTVQQ
+784 AKTTAQHQDGAEQQ
-790 PKEITQKRPAL
+790 PAL
-801 APLPSGR
+801 APLPRGR

>member
-1 MKALLRDRQAWLFSA
+1 MSALLRDRQAWLFSA
-16 KTFAASIAA
+16 KTFAAAIAA

-124 FPAVTSPEGIF
+124 FPAVTAPEGIF

-151 AVLFASLVFPASVRP
+151 AVLFAALVFPASVRP

-184 QVLQRGPS
+184 QVLQRGPA

-219 HAGAAPTLE
+219 HAGAAPALE

-240 LSSIADRLDAVQR
+240 LSSIADRLDALHAASR
-253 DGSALSPDI
+253 PLPAELI
-262 AALLDDVAA
+262 ALLEDIGA
-271 WVDQGDRARNEDDVA
+271 WVERAGPDAAQTAAEQPEMISAGDADADAAVA
-286 ALRARIAAHHPVVDQ
+286 SLRARIAALRPAVDDDLQ
-301 DIEHLLL
+301 HLLL
-308 ASLLLRLEELLDLWQ
+308 ASLLLRLEELLDLWR
-323 DCRALEHSLL
+323 DCRALESALL
-333 QGTATPVLRATPS
+333 QGTALPALAAAARDRAAPETKAGAEVRLRSTVPQHVGKSGGETSPGAPAHADTAPS
-346 AARHP
+346 AASSQP
-351 ATAESSN
+351 A
-358 RADTAQSDPPVRSR
+358 
-372 TRPSLLQILGWSRRH
+372 
-387 AVTTESTERAQA
+387 
-399 AQSET
+399 
-404 AARSRMQS
+404 
-412 SLLQRLGWSR
+412 SLLQRL
-422 RNAATA
+422 T
-428 VPPEQAEAAL
+428 
-438 LGHTGQLRQR
+438 R
-448 SSLVQRLTGSPRD
+448 SSGRFAT
-461 TADAPAPASTARHI
+461 DAPAPASDARHI
-475 DFGMAA
+475 DYGMAA

-524 DPAPSML
+524 DPAPSMV

-571 IGALLHRPKSMLI
+571 LGALLHRPKTMLI

-650 AEAAEGHGA
+650 AAAADGRGA
-659 QDRQQFASR
+659 QDRHQFAAR

-681 LTPEGSDL
+681 VAPPGSDL
-689 ASVDMLNEVR
+689 ASVDMLTEIR
-699 VGLNILQLRSARH
+699 VGLNILQLRRARH
-712 GLPQPSIDA
+712 GLPPASIAA

-727 EVAAHYRQQVAHKQ
+727 DVAAHYRQQVAHKR
-741 PLPGPDALRDRLDA
+741 PLPGPDTLRTRLDA
-755 SLARVGKV
+755 SLARVGQV
-763 PVGTH
+763 PAGTH

-778 LRYSVF
+778 LRSSLFVE
-784 AKTVQQ
+784 ATVPDHATGHPQ
-790 PKEITQKRPAL
+790 L
-801 APLPSGR
+801 A

>member
-1 MKALLRDRQAWLFSA
+1 MNALLRDRQAWLFSA
-16 KTFAASIAA
+16 KTFAAAIAA

-124 FPAVTSPEGIF
+124 FPAVTAPEGIF

-151 AVLFASLVFPASVRP
+151 AVLFAALVFPASVRP

-174 WMQDAAQWCR
+174 WMQDAAQWCQ
-184 QVLQRGPS
+184 QVLQRGPA

-219 HAGAAPTLE
+219 HAGAAPALE
-228 HLRARMLLLLPV
+228 QLRARMLLLLPV
-240 LSSIADRLDAVQR
+240 LSSIADRLDALHAASR
-253 DGSALSPDI
+253 PLPAELI
-262 AALLDDVAA
+262 ALLEDIGAWVERAGPDAAQVAAPQPEMISAGDADADVA
-271 WVDQGDRARNEDDVA
+271 VA
-286 ALRARIAAHHPVVDQ
+286 GLRARIAALRPAVDDDLQ
-301 DIEHLLL
+301 HLLL

-323 DCRALEHSLL
+323 DCRALESALL
-333 QGTATPVLRATPS
+333 QGTALPALAAAARDRGVPETEAGAGAEVRLRSTVPQRVGKSGGEKSPGAPAHADTAPS
-346 AARHP
+346 AAPSQP
-351 ATAESSN
+351 A
-358 RADTAQSDPPVRSR
+358 
-372 TRPSLLQILGWSRRH
+372 
-387 AVTTESTERAQA
+387 
-399 AQSET
+399 
-404 AARSRMQS
+404 
-412 SLLQRLGWSR
+412 SLLQRL
-422 RNAATA
+422 T
-428 VPPEQAEAAL
+428 
-438 LGHTGQLRQR
+438 R
-448 SSLVQRLTGSPRD
+448 SSSRP
-461 TADAPAPASTARHI
+461 TADAPATAGDARHI
-475 DFGMAA
+475 DYGMAA

-571 IGALLHRPKSMLI
+571 LGALLHRPKTMLI

-650 AEAAEGHGA
+650 AAAADGRGA
-659 QDRQQFASR
+659 QDRHQFAAR

-681 LTPEGSDL
+681 VAPPGSDL
-689 ASVDMLNEVR
+689 ASVDMLTEIR
-699 VGLNILQLRSARH
+699 VGLNILQLRRARH
-712 GLPQPSIDA
+712 GLPPASIAA

-727 EVAAHYRQQVAHKQ
+727 DVAAHYRQQVAHKR
-741 PLPGPDALRDRLDA
+741 PLPGPDTLRTRLDA
-755 SLARVGKV
+755 SLARVGQV
-763 PVGTH
+763 PAGTH

-778 LRYSVF
+778 LRSSLFVD
-784 AKTVQQ
+784 ATVPDHAPGHPQ
-790 PKEITQKRPAL
+790 L
-801 APLPSGR
+801 A

>member
-60 YRVLGTLLAGAAT
+60 YRVLGTLLAGVAT

-240 LSSIADRLDAVQR
+240 LSSIADRLDALQR

-271 WVDQGDRARNEDDVA
+271 WVDQGDQAHNEDDVA

-323 DCRALEHSLL
+323 DCRALEQALV
-333 QGTATPVLRATPS
+333 QGTATPVLRALPG
-346 AARHP
+346 AARQP

-358 RADTAQSDPPVRSR
+358 RDDTAQSDPAVRSR
-372 TRPSLLQILGWSRRH
+372 TRSSLLQVLGWSRRD
-387 AVTTESTERAQA
+387 
-399 AQSET
+399 
-404 AARSRMQS
+404 
-412 SLLQRLGWSR
+412 
-422 RNAATA
+422 AATA
-428 VPPEQAEAAL
+428 VPPEQADAAL
-438 LGHTGQLRQR
+438 LEPTAQARQR
-448 SSLVQRLTGSPRD
+448 SSLLQRLTGSPRD

-637 SARRL
+637 SVRRL

-712 GLPQPSIDA
+712 GLPQPSREA

-727 EVAAHYRQQVAHKQ
+727 EVAAHYRQQVAHKR

-755 SLARVGKV
+755 SLTRVGKV
-763 PVGTH
+763 PAGTH

-790 PKEITQKRPAL
+790 PKDITQKPSAL

>member
-1 MKALLRDRQAWLFSA
+1 MNALLRDRQAWLFSA
-16 KTFAASIAA
+16 KTFAAAIAA

-124 FPAVTSPEGIF
+124 FPAVTAPEGIF

-151 AVLFASLVFPASVRP
+151 AVLFAALVFPASVRP

-184 QVLQRGPS
+184 QVLQRGPA

-219 HAGAAPTLE
+219 HAGAAPALE
-228 HLRARMLLLLPV
+228 QLRARMLLLLPV
-240 LSSIADRLDAVQR
+240 LSSIADRLDALHAASR
-253 DGSALSPDI
+253 PLPAELIALLEEIGAWVERAGPDAAQV
-262 AALLDDVAA
+262 AALQPEMISAGDADADVA
-271 WVDQGDRARNEDDVA
+271 VA
-286 ALRARIAAHHPVVDQ
+286 GLRARIAALRPAVDDDLQ
-301 DIEHLLL
+301 HLLL

-323 DCRALEHSLL
+323 DCRALESALL
-333 QGTATPVLRATPS
+333 QGTALPALAA
-346 AARHP
+346 AARDRAVP
-351 ATAESSN
+351 EAEAGSEVRLRSTVPQRVDGSGGDTSESSSTH
-358 RADTAQSDPPVRSR
+358 ADTA
-372 TRPSLLQILGWSRRH
+372 PSQP
-387 AVTTESTERAQA
+387 A
-399 AQSET
+399 
-404 AARSRMQS
+404 
-412 SLLQRLGWSR
+412 SLLQRL
-422 RNAATA
+422 A
-428 VPPEQAEAAL
+428 
-438 LGHTGQLRQR
+438 R
-448 SSLVQRLTGSPRD
+448 SSSRLST
-461 TADAPAPASTARHI
+461 DAPATAGDARHI
-475 DFGMAA
+475 DYGMAA

-571 IGALLHRPKSMLI
+571 LGALLHRPKTMLI

-650 AEAAEGHGA
+650 AAAADGRGA
-659 QDRQQFASR
+659 QDRHQFAAR

-681 LTPEGSDL
+681 VAPPGSDL
-689 ASVDMLNEVR
+689 ASVDMLTEIR
-699 VGLNILQLRSARH
+699 VGLNILQLRRARH
-712 GLPQPSIDA
+712 GLPPASIAA

-727 EVAAHYRQQVAHKQ
+727 DVATHYRQQVAHKR
-741 PLPGPDALRDRLDA
+741 PLPGPDTLRKRLDA
-755 SLARVGKV
+755 SLARVGQV
-763 PVGTH
+763 PAGTH

-778 LRYSVF
+778 LRSSLFVD
-784 AKTVQQ
+784 ATVPDHATGHPQ
-790 PKEITQKRPAL
+790 L
-801 APLPSGR
+801 A

>member
-1 MKALLRDRQAWLFSA
+1 MIPLLRDRQAWLFSA

-124 FPAVTSPEGIF
+124 FPAVTAPEGIF

-145 ILGTVM
+145 VLGTVM
-151 AVLFASLVFPASVRP
+151 AVLFAALVFPASVRP

-184 QVLQRGPS
+184 QVLQRGPAH
-192 QAPRNRLAA
+192 APRNRLAA

-214 HDDPR
+214 YDDPR
-219 HAGAAPTLE
+219 HAGAAPALE
-228 HLRARMLLLLPV
+228 QLRARMLMLLPV
-240 LSSIADRLDAVQR
+240 LSSITDRLDALHDDTTAQPE
-253 DGSALSPDI
+253 L
-262 AALLDDVAA
+262 AALLHDIVA
-271 WVDQGDRARNEDDVA
+271 WVDPGDGATADAVDVD
-286 ALRARIAAHHPVVDQ
+286 ALRARIAALRPPVDQ
-301 DIEHLLL
+301 HIAHLLL

-323 DCRALEHSLL
+323 DCRALEQALV
-333 QGTATPVLRATPS
+333 QGTAPAALRAMPN
-346 AARHP
+346 AARP
-351 ATAESSN
+351 AIAIPAATAASPE
-358 RADTAQSDPPVRSR
+358 RAATVRSATGSAWR
-372 TRPSLLQILGWSRRH
+372 VRAALHRLAGSRND
-387 AVTTESTERAQA
+387 A
-399 AQSET
+399 AT
-404 AARSRMQS
+404 AASAGPVAGAPPEPGTPPHTRT
-412 SLLQRLGWSR
+412 SLLQRLRGLPS
-422 RNAATA
+422 
-428 VPPEQAEAAL
+428 
-438 LGHTGQLRQR
+438 
-448 SSLVQRLTGSPRD
+448 D
-461 TADAPAPASTARHI
+461 TADVPARGGTTRHI
-475 DFGMAA
+475 DFGMVA
-481 FSALSAG
+481 FSAASAG

-556 DFPMLVLVLAAVFLP
+556 DFPMLVLLLAVVFLP
-571 IGALLHRPKSMLI
+571 LGALLHRPASMLI

-650 AEAAEGHGA
+650 AAAAEGHGT
-659 QDRQQFASR
+659 QDRQHFAAR

-727 EVAAHYRQQVAHKQ
+727 EVAAHYRQQVAHKR
-741 PLPGPDALRDRLDA
+741 PFPGPNSLRDRLDI
-755 SLARVGKV
+755 SLTRVDKV
-763 PVGTH
+763 PAGTY

-778 LRYSVF
+778 LRYSLF
-784 AKTVQQ
+784 AETVQRREDIKHE
-790 PKEITQKRPAL
+790 PSAL

>member
-1 MKALLRDRQAWLFSA
+1 MSPLLRDRQAWLFSA

-25 LYVGLA
+25 LYVALA

-46 VSQPLLG
+46 VSQRLLG

-60 YRVLGTLLAGAAT
+60 YRVLGTLLAGVAT

-151 AVLFASLVFPASVRP
+151 AVLFASLLFPASVKP
-166 MLTARIGN
+166 MVTARIGN

-219 HAGAAPTLE
+219 HAGAAPALE
-228 HLRARMLLLLPV
+228 QLRARMLMLLPV
-240 LSSIADRLDAVQR
+240 LSSIADRLDALR
-253 DGSALSPDI
+253 RGDAAPGSEVAT
-262 AALLDDVAA
+262 LLEDVAA
-271 WVDQGDRARNEDDVA
+271 WVDHVAGTGSADADAARQAE
-286 ALRARIAAHHPVVDQ
+286 ALRARIEAVRPVVDQ
-301 DIEHLLL
+301 DIDRLLL
-308 ASLLLRLEELLDLWQ
+308 DSLLLRLKELLDLWQ
-323 DCRALEHSLL
+323 DCRALQQALV
-333 QGTATPVLRATPS
+333 QGTAPGALRTLSAAAPAASMPTDAAARDATAHSATPG
-346 AARHP
+346 A
-351 ATAESSN
+351 
-358 RADTAQSDPPVRSR
+358 
-372 TRPSLLQILGWSRRH
+372 
-387 AVTTESTERAQA
+387 
-399 AQSET
+399 
-404 AARSRMQS
+404 
-412 SLLQRLGWSR
+412 LLQRLGFSR
-422 RNAATA
+422 RRAAQ
-428 VPPEQAEAAL
+428 QALPARDDAAPHAGAL
-438 LGHTGQLRQR
+438 P
-448 SSLVQRLTGSPRD
+448 SSTPG
-461 TADAPAPASTARHI
+461 ASTQPSGQPSAEIADTPVAAHATRHI

-544 GIYLFGIFPAIH
+544 GIYQFGIFPAIH
-556 DFPMLVLVLAAVFLP
+556 DFSMLVLVLAAVFLP
-571 IGALLHRPKSMLI
+571 LGALLHRPRSMLI

-600 TYNANIQSFVNAAV
+600 TYSANLQSFVNAAV

-650 AEAAEGHGA
+650 ADAADGHGA
-659 QDRQQFASR
+659 QDRQHFAAR

-699 VGLNILQLRSARH
+699 VGLNILQLRRARH
-712 GLPQPSIDA
+712 GLPASSRDA
-721 VDAILA
+721 VDAILRD
-727 EVAAHYRQQVAHKQ
+727 VAAYYRQQVARKR
-741 PLPGPDALRDRLDA
+741 PLPGPDSLRDRLDA
-755 SLARVGKV
+755 SLTRVGKV
-763 PVGTH
+763 PAGAH
-768 RDEALLGLIG
+768 RDEALLGLVG
-778 LRYSVF
+778 LRYSMF
-784 AKTVQQ
+784 AKTTAQHQDGAEQ
-790 PKEITQKRPAL
+790 PPAL
-801 APLPSGR
+801 APLPPGR

>member
-1 MKALLRDRQAWLFSA
+1 MIPLLRDRQAWLFSA

-25 LYVGLA
+25 LYVALA

-60 YRVLGTLLAGAAT
+60 YRVLGTVLAGVAT

-124 FPAVTSPEGIF
+124 FPAVTSPESIF

-151 AVLFASLVFPASVRP
+151 AVLFASLLFPASVKP

-219 HAGAAPTLE
+219 HAGAVPALE
-228 HLRARMLLLLPV
+228 QLRARMLMLLPV
-240 LSSIADRLDAVQR
+240 LSSMADRLDALQR
-253 DGSALSPDI
+253 DGSALPLAT
-262 AALLDDVAA
+262 AALLEDVAA
-271 WVDQGDRARNEDDVA
+271 YVDQGEEASSDADVG
-286 ALRARIAAHHPVVDQ
+286 ALRARIAALRPVVDQ

-323 DCRALEHSLL
+323 DCRALQQAVVH
-333 QGTATPVLRATPS
+333 GTATPMLRAMPA
-346 AARHP
+346 AARPP
-351 ATAESSN
+351 ATAESSEL
-358 RADTAQSDPPVRSR
+358 ADTAQSEP
-372 TRPSLLQILGWSRRH
+372 
-387 AVTTESTERAQA
+387 AVH
-399 AQSET
+399 
-404 AARSRMQS
+404 SRMQPS
-412 SLLQRLGWSR
+412 VLQRLTR
-422 RNAATA
+422 
-428 VPPEQAEAAL
+428 
-438 LGHTGQLRQR
+438 
-448 SSLVQRLTGSPRD
+448 SPRN
-461 TADAPAPASTARHI
+461 TTDAPGAASTTRHI

-544 GIYLFGIFPAIH
+544 GIYQFGIFPAIH
-556 DFPMLVLVLAAVFLP
+556 DFPTLVLVLAAGFLP
-571 IGALLHRPKSMLI
+571 LGALLHRPKSMLI

-600 TYNANIQSFVNAAV
+600 TYSANLQSFVNAAV

-650 AEAAEGHGA
+650 ADAAEGRGA
-659 QDRQQFASR
+659 QDRQHFAAR

-681 LTPEGSDL
+681 LTPEGSEL
-689 ASVDMLNEVR
+689 ASLDMLNEVR
-699 VGLNILQLRSARH
+699 VGLNILQLRRARH
-712 GLPQPSIDA
+712 GLPASSRDA
-721 VDAILA
+721 VDAILGD
-727 EVAAHYRQQVAHKQ
+727 VAAHYRRQVAQKR
-741 PLPGPDALRDRLDA
+741 PLHGPESLRDRLDV

-763 PVGTH
+763 PAGAH

-784 AKTVQQ
+784 A
-790 PKEITQKRPAL
+790 QKALHTHGNADTRPPS
-801 APLPSGR
+801 APLPTGEGLG

>member
-1 MKALLRDRQAWLFSA
+1 MNALLRDRQAWLFSA
-16 KTFAASIAA
+16 KTFAAAIAA

-124 FPAVTSPEGIF
+124 FPAVTAPEGIF

-151 AVLFASLVFPASVRP
+151 AVLFAALVFPASVRP

-184 QVLQRGPS
+184 QVLQRGPA

-219 HAGAAPTLE
+219 HAGAAPALE
-228 HLRARMLLLLPV
+228 QLRARMLLLLPV
-240 LSSIADRLDAVQR
+240 LSSIADRLDALHTASR
-253 DGSALSPDI
+253 PLPAELIALLEDIGAWVERAGPDAAQV
-262 AALLDDVAA
+262 AALQPEMISAGDADADVA
-271 WVDQGDRARNEDDVA
+271 VA
-286 ALRARIAAHHPVVDQ
+286 GLRARIAALRPAVDDDLQ
-301 DIEHLLL
+301 HLLL

-323 DCRALEHSLL
+323 DCRALESALL
-333 QGTATPVLRATPS
+333 QGTALPALPAAARDRAAPETKAGAEVRLRSTVPQRVGDSGGETSPS
-346 AARHP
+346 AP
-351 ATAESSN
+351 AHV
-358 RADTAQSDPPVRSR
+358 DTA
-372 TRPSLLQILGWSRRH
+372 PSQP
-387 AVTTESTERAQA
+387 A
-399 AQSET
+399 
-404 AARSRMQS
+404 
-412 SLLQRLGWSR
+412 SLLQRL
-422 RNAATA
+422 T
-428 VPPEQAEAAL
+428 
-438 LGHTGQLRQR
+438 R
-448 SSLVQRLTGSPRD
+448 SSGRP
-461 TADAPAPASTARHI
+461 TADAPATAGDARHI
-475 DFGMAA
+475 DYGMAA

-531 SFLTWAVVASVVA
+531 SFLTWAAVASVVA

-571 IGALLHRPKSMLI
+571 LGALLHRPKTMLI

-650 AEAAEGHGA
+650 AAAADGRGA
-659 QDRQQFASR
+659 QDRHQFAAR

-681 LTPEGSDL
+681 VAPPGSDL
-689 ASVDMLNEVR
+689 ASVDMLTEIR
-699 VGLNILQLRSARH
+699 VGLNILQLRRARH
-712 GLPQPSIDA
+712 GLPPASIAA

-727 EVAAHYRQQVAHKQ
+727 DVATHYRQQVAHKR
-741 PLPGPDALRDRLDA
+741 PLPGPDTLRTRLDA
-755 SLARVGKV
+755 SLARVGQV
-763 PVGTH
+763 PAGTH

-778 LRYSVF
+778 LRSSLFVD
-784 AKTVQQ
+784 ATVPDNATGHPQ
-790 PKEITQKRPAL
+790 L
-801 APLPSGR
+801 A

>member
-1 MKALLRDRQAWLFSA
+1 MSALLRDRQAWLFSA

-124 FPAVTSPEGIF
+124 FPAVTAPEGIF

-151 AVLFASLVFPASVRP
+151 AVLFAALVFPASVKP

-219 HAGAAPTLE
+219 HAGAVPTLE
-228 HLRARMLLLLPV
+228 QLRARMLMLLPV
-240 LSSIADRLDAVQR
+240 LSSMADRLDALQR
-253 DGSALSPDI
+253 DGSALPLAT
-262 AALLDDVAA
+262 AALLEDVAA
-271 WVDQGDRARNEDDVA
+271 WVDQGEDAPSDADVG
-286 ALRARIAAHHPVVDQ
+286 ALRARIAALRPVVDQ

-323 DCRALEHSLL
+323 DCRALQQAMVH
-333 QGTATPVLRATPS
+333 GTATPVLRAMP
-346 AARHP
+346 AAVRQA
-351 ATAESSN
+351 ATAESSE
-358 RADTAQSDPPVRSR
+358 RAD
-372 TRPSLLQILGWSRRH
+372 
-387 AVTTESTERAQA
+387 A
-399 AQSET
+399 AHSEP
-404 AARSRMQS
+404 AMRSRMHP
-412 SLLQRLGWSR
+412 SLLQRLTW
-422 RNAATA
+422 
-428 VPPEQAEAAL
+428 
-438 LGHTGQLRQR
+438 
-448 SSLVQRLTGSPRD
+448 SPRN
-461 TADAPAPASTARHI
+461 TTDAPAAASTPRHI

-571 IGALLHRPKSMLI
+571 IGALLHRPKTMLI

-650 AEAAEGHGA
+650 ADAAEGRGA
-659 QDRQQFASR
+659 QDRQHFAAR

-681 LTPEGSDL
+681 LTPEGSEL

-712 GLPQPSIDA
+712 GLPQPSVEA
-721 VDAILA
+721 VNAILA
-727 EVAAHYRQQVAHKQ
+727 DVAAHYRQQIAHKR
-741 PLPGPDALRDRLDA
+741 PLPAPDALRARLDA

-763 PVGTH
+763 PAGAH

-784 AKTVQQ
+784 AQTA
-790 PKEITQKRPAL
+790 PYTQANAGAESSLAHLPA
-801 APLPSGR
+801 GR

>member
-1 MKALLRDRQAWLFSA
+1 MNALLRDRQAWLFSA
-16 KTFAASIAA
+16 KTFAAAIAA

-124 FPAVTSPEGIF
+124 FPAVTAPEGIF

-151 AVLFASLVFPASVRP
+151 AVLFAALVFPASVRP
-166 MLTARIGN
+166 LLTARIGN

-184 QVLQRGPS
+184 QVLQRGPA

-219 HAGAAPTLE
+219 HAGAAPALE
-228 HLRARMLLLLPV
+228 QLRARMLLLLPV
-240 LSSIADRLDAVQR
+240 LSSIADRLDALHAASR
-253 DGSALSPDI
+253 PLPGELITLLEDI
-262 AALLDDVAA
+262 GA
-271 WVDQGDRARNEDDVA
+271 WVERAGPDAAQVA
-286 ALRARIAAHHPVVDQ
+286 ALRPAVDDDLQ
-301 DIEHLLL
+301 HLLL

-323 DCRALEHSLL
+323 DCRALESALL
-333 QGTATPVLRATPS
+333 QGTALPALPAAARDRAAPETKAGAEVRLRSTVPQRVGDSGGETSPS
-346 AARHP
+346 AP
-351 ATAESSN
+351 AHV
-358 RADTAQSDPPVRSR
+358 DTA
-372 TRPSLLQILGWSRRH
+372 PSQP
-387 AVTTESTERAQA
+387 A
-399 AQSET
+399 
-404 AARSRMQS
+404 
-412 SLLQRLGWSR
+412 SLLQRL
-422 RNAATA
+422 T
-428 VPPEQAEAAL
+428 
-438 LGHTGQLRQR
+438 R
-448 SSLVQRLTGSPRD
+448 SSGRP
-461 TADAPAPASTARHI
+461 TADAPATAGDARHI
-475 DFGMAA
+475 DYGMAA

-571 IGALLHRPKSMLI
+571 LGALLHRPKTMLI

-642 VRQGWRTL
+642 ARQGWRTL
-650 AEAAEGHGA
+650 AAAADGRGA
-659 QDRQQFASR
+659 QDRHQFAAR

-681 LTPEGSDL
+681 VAPPGSDL
-689 ASVDMLNEVR
+689 ASVDMLTEIR
-699 VGLNILQLRSARH
+699 VGLNILQLRRARH
-712 GLPQPSIDA
+712 GLPPASIAA

-727 EVAAHYRQQVAHKQ
+727 DVAAHYRQQVAHKR
-741 PLPGPDALRDRLDA
+741 PLPGPDTLRTRLDA
-755 SLARVGKV
+755 SLARVGQV
-763 PVGTH
+763 PAGTH

-778 LRYSVF
+778 LRSSLFVD
-784 AKTVQQ
+784 ATAPDNATGHPQ
-790 PKEITQKRPAL
+790 L
-801 APLPSGR
+801 A